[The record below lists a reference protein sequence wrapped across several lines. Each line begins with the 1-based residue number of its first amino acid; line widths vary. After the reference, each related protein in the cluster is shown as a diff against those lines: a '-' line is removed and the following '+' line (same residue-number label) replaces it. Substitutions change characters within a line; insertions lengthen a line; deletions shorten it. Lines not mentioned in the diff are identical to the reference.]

1 MQEYKDKNYLR
12 HLDINY
18 SSHKTV
24 EWHLTLGCE
33 LVLLNGSGEIV
44 DLFLKIYCSEKEKK
58 MSLSSHS
65 PSTRTDI
72 YTHAHL
78 YTQEE
83 IAYHGNP
90 HKFHMF
96 NSNHSTLWSGLLA
109 NMTFSKE
116 GCSDLSFTVLVT
128 QFCIQRKHKR
138 NEN

>member
-24 EWHLTLGCE
+24 EWHLTLRCE
-33 LVLLNGSGEIV
+33 LVLQNGSGEIV
-44 DLFLKIYCSEKEKK
+44 DLFLKIYCSEKGKK
-58 MSLSSHS
+58 MSLSLHS
-65 PSTRTDI
+65 PNTRTDI
-72 YTHAHL
+72 HTHAHL

-83 IAYHGNP
+83 SAYHGNP
-90 HKFHMF
+90 NKFHMF
-96 NSNHSTLWSGLLA
+96 NSNRSTLWSGVHA